1 MSVLSFLE
9 EVKRAAYQRGL
20 DDAWTEANACG
31 GIVKSR
37 DPESAGHAQGVDDV
51 LDALEK
57 KGARDRCRFP
67 LIEPSKAEGA
77 RLIEAVTL
85 P

>member
-1 MSVLSFLE
+1 MSVISFLASVE
-9 EVKRAAYQRGL
+9 RMAYQRGL
-20 DDAWTEANACG
+20 DDAWAVANACG
-31 GIVKSR
+31 GAIKPR

-67 LIEPSKAEGA
+67 LIEPSDAEA
-77 RLIEAVTL
+77 TKLIEAHHGM
-85 P
+85 